1 MDETVPY
8 DPNEETKNQ
17 KDSSDETSSFSYNP
31 KASLSKRKTLN
42 LNLGKIHH
50 LARNKALSKNSS
62 LKVTKAQETNSLK
75 ASGYLQFNKRSNLK
89 VTNSLICSNK

>member
-1 MDETVPY
+1 MPY

-50 LARNKALSKNSS
+50 LARNKALSKN
-62 LKVTKAQETNSLK
+62 
-75 ASGYLQFNKRSNLK
+75 
-89 VTNSLICSNK
+89 